1 MAQLPQHDKGNNRNE
16 DQWDRLV
23 RLAEERMHRGLAPP
37 SEIYRIE
44 NRQRVDWRDFPVWA
58 RPVDPQVFDGCC
70 HEG

>member
-1 MAQLPQHDKGNNRNE
+1 MVPFSKDGNGGNRKE

-23 RLAEERMHRGLAPP
+23 RLAEQRMHRGLAPP
-37 SEIYRIE
+37 TEIYRIE
-44 NRQRVDWRDFPVWA
+44 NRQRVDWQKFPVWA